1 MHGWAPFP
9 REFPVTDP
17 AAVRAALA
25 RILASERFQN
35 CEALARLLGLAVE
48 RSLAGRRFKVKA
60 AQAVQLR
67 ARLSAYYAGEGMRD
81 PVRIGLPEDGSPAV
95 FSTAAPPGPPP
106 ARRPW
111 VWLAAALVAAVP
123 VSWAGA
129 KWHARVVS
137 AQIRSLVVLP
147 FADLTPQDNGQ
158 WLAASFT
165 GETIDALDRVTGLR
179 VVGRTSAFK
188 AKGDAGRELDVA
200 AVLQGAVRQTGERLR
215 ISLEMV
221 RTSDGYHLWS
231 ASFDRPA
238 QDLRS
243 AQQAISSAVAARL
256 NVRLPAART
265 GRHQPPAPAY
275 DAYLQGRYFF
285 DQGTPDALNN
295 AAGRLEEAT
304 RIDPD
309 FARAWAWLSIVR
321 EYRVAAGLARPN
333 QAMPYSRDA
342 AERAVALAPDLGDA
356 HLALGIVNLQY
367 DWDWAAA
374 KAELDHALAASPG
387 SAFALAWHA
396 RWSETQ
402 GRLNEAIAETARALA
417 IDPLSG
423 AILGDAAAQY
433 AALNQPGRALPF
445 AQKAVDLYP
454 DDPVARAALANI
466 LLLAGQKEDARQMAE
481 ELRNSD
487 AAAKLPPSMPASLAA
502 QMGEPED
509 ARQLLDEAED
519 LPDEELLPAIDYAE
533 LAGAIQ
539 DWDRL
544 FSWTEEAYGERDVE
558 LPYWRLSP
566 LMPHSDPRFDAFL
579 GEMNLPAPSAV
590 SRN

>member
-1 MHGWAPFP
+1 
-9 REFPVTDP
+9 VTDP

-295 AAGRLEEAT
+295 
-304 RIDPD
+304 
-309 FARAWAWLSIVR
+309 S
-321 EYRVAAGLARPN
+321 
-333 QAMPYSRDA
+333 
-342 AERAVALAPDLGDA
+342 
-356 HLALGIVNLQY
+356 
-367 DWDWAAA
+367 
-374 KAELDHALAASPG
+374 
-387 SAFALAWHA
+387 
-396 RWSETQ
+396 
-402 GRLNEAIAETARALA
+402 
-417 IDPLSG
+417 PLSG
-423 AILGDAAAQY
+423 NTAWPPAWRGPIR
-433 AALNQPGRALPF
+433 PCPTRATP
-445 AQKAVDLYP
+445 P
-454 DDPVARAALANI
+454 NARWRSTPIWAMPTWRWASSICNTT
-466 LLLAGQKEDARQMAE
+466 GTG
-481 ELRNSD
+481 
-487 AAAKLPPSMPASLAA
+487 PPPKPSSTTPW
-502 QMGEPED
+502 Q
-509 ARQLLDEAED
+509 
-519 LPDEELLPAIDYAE
+519 
-533 LAGAIQ
+533 
-539 DWDRL
+539 
-544 FSWTEEAYGERDVE
+544 
-558 LPYWRLSP
+558 
-566 LMPHSDPRFDAFL
+566 
-579 GEMNLPAPSAV
+579 PAPDRPLRWPGTRAGP
-590 SRN
+590 RPRAG